1 MLFKLNLGEYIINNE
16 SHETLSTC
24 AGVALCLRA
33 MDLMIGLSTTAVDP
47 HAFPGA
53 PSGE

>member
-1 MLFKLNLGEYIINNE
+1 MLFKLNLGEYIINN
-16 SHETLSTC
+16 ETLSTC